1 MDESKT
7 KAREAALAAIKKK
20 FGEEIKTAADTPN
33 LEYETIPS
41 GSIGLDKILGIGGYP
56 KGRIIEIYG
65 KNASGKTSLTL
76 HAIAECQK
84 DGGLCAFI
92 DAEQTFDPAYASGCG
107 VDLTT
112 LDLSRPENGE
122 EALEIVD
129 TLTRAGAYDLIIV
142 DSVAALV
149 PTAELDGD
157 MGKSHVALQARLMS
171 QALRKL
177 VGIVSKAG
185 TMVVFL
191 NQTRTNV
198 GVMFGSNTTTSGGE
212 ALGFYSSVRLK
223 VARIATLKEG
233 DEVVGNRTR
242 VTVEKNKCS
251 GTAKHSCEFD
261 MYSNNRFGCGIS
273 HIGELFEYG
282 VNLGLIEKSGAW
294 YSYKTTRLGQGKLK
308 AVAALKQDQATI
320 SELEKLVRTAIS
332 PEKKA
337 SE

>member
-1 MDESKT
+1 MDKDKA
-7 KAREAALAAIKKK
+7 KARAAALEAIRKK
-20 FGEEIKTAADTPN
+20 FGTEIKTAADTPN
-33 LEYETIPS
+33 LEYEVIHS
-41 GSIGLDKILGIGGYP
+41 GTIGLDKSLGIGGYP
-56 KGRIIEIYG
+56 KGRVIEIYG

-84 DGGLCAFI
+84 EGGLCAFI
-92 DAEQTFDPAYASGCG
+92 DAEQTFDPVYASGCG
-107 VDLTT
+107 VNLET
-112 LDLSRPENGE
+112 LDLSRPDNGE

-191 NQTRTNV
+191 NQTRANV
-198 GVMFGSNTTTSGGE
+198 GVMFGSSTTTSGGE

-261 MYSNNRFGCGIS
+261 MYSNNKFGCGIS

-282 VNLGLIEKSGAW
+282 VNLNLIEKAGAW
-294 YSYKTTRLGQGKLK
+294 YSYKGERLGQGKLK
-308 AVAALKQDQATI
+308 ALATLEASPETVA
-320 SELEKLVRTAIS
+320 ELETLVQS
-332 PEKKA
+332 VLYPEKV